1 MELTSSVVSV
11 EDKMSAKGKPY
22 WTITWGNNTKD
33 NIVNP
38 VFHKLICEAKNAGK
52 EVKVAK
58 EKQGQYYSV
67 VAVEVVDSQSPV
79 AQDNTAQP
87 VTNSSHAQNNDKV
100 RSMALSY
107 AKDIVCA
114 ALLNAEDVLV
124 WAEIFYR
131 YLNGDLVV
139 EDMKVLKLIMKL
151 AREE

>member
-1 MELTSSVVSV
+1 M
-11 EDKMSAKGKPY
+11 
-22 WTITWGNNTKD
+22 
-33 NIVNP
+33 
-38 VFHKLICEAKNAGK
+38 
-52 EVKVAK
+52 
-58 EKQGQYYSV
+58 
-67 VAVEVVDSQSPV
+67 DSQSPV
-79 AQDNTAQP
+79 VQGNTAQP